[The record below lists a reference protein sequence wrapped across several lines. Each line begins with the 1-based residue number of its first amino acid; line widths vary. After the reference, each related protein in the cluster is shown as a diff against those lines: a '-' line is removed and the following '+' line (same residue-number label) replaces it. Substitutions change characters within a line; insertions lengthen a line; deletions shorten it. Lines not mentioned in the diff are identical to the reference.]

1 MNCKLISVPVEQGQP
16 VPGCALGPEA
26 LKGAGLAAALRELG
40 HEVVDLGAVPA
51 PQPRAMPVHR
61 NHLRFLSQ
69 VSAWIEATAEM
80 AYAASADGF
89 PIFLGGDH
97 SISAGS
103 VSGLSR
109 RAAEQDRP
117 LFVLWMDAHSDFHT
131 LDSTTSGNLHGVPL
145 AYLCGLPDF
154 EGYFPPLA
162 APLSQERVCILGL
175 RSVDKAEREALAT
188 SPVRVHDMSAIDR
201 KGIGPL
207 LETFLDEV
215 RAANGL
221 LHVSFDVDFL
231 DPQLAPGVGTPV
243 QGGVTFREAHLAMEM
258 LYESGL
264 VTSLDVVELNPTL
277 DERGRTA
284 GLAIEL
290 VGSLLGKTIIGKK
303 RAA

>member
-26 LKGAGLAAALRELG
+26 LKGAGLADALRELG
-40 HEVVDLGAVPA
+40 HEVVDLGSVPT
-51 PQPRAMPVHR
+51 PQPRVVPDHP
-61 NHLRFLSQ
+61 NHLKFLPQ
-69 VSAWIEATAEM
+69 VSAWVEVTAQA
-80 AYAASADGF
+80 AYEASADGF

-103 VSGLSR
+103 VSGLAC
-109 RAAEQDRP
+109 RAAENGRP

-131 LDSTTSGNLHGVPL
+131 LDTTTSGNLHGVPL
-145 AYLCGLPDF
+145 AYLCGLPGFD
-154 EGYFPPLA
+154 GYFPPLA
-162 APLSQERVCILGL
+162 APLAQERVCILGL
-175 RSVDKAEREALAT
+175 RSVDKAEREALVV
-188 SPVRVHDMSAIDR
+188 SPVRAYDMSEIDR

-207 LETFLDEV
+207 LEAFLDEV

-231 DPQLAPGVGTPV
+231 DPPLAPGVGTPV
-243 QGGVTFREAHLAMEM
+243 QGGATFREAHLAMEM

-290 VGSLLGKTIIGKK
+290 VGSLLGKTITGKR

>member
-26 LKGAGLAAALRELG
+26 LKGAGLADALRELG
-40 HEVVDLGAVPA
+40 HEVTDLGAVPA
-51 PQPRAMPVHR
+51 PAPHVVPVHA
-61 NHLRFLSQ
+61 NNLKHLPE
-69 VSAWIEATAEM
+69 VSAWIEATATM
-80 AYAASADGF
+80 AYEASADGF
-89 PIFLGGDH
+89 PIFIGGDH

-103 VSGLSR
+103 VSGIAR
-109 RAAEQDRP
+109 RAAEQGRP

-131 LDSTTSGNLHGVPL
+131 LDTTTSGNLHGVPL
-145 AYLCGLPDF
+145 AYLSGLPGF

-162 APLSQERVCILGL
+162 APLAQERVCILGL
-175 RSVDKAEREALAT
+175 RSVDKAEREALAV
-188 SPVRVHDMSAIDR
+188 SSVRAYDMSAIDR

-207 LETFLDEV
+207 LEAFLDEV
-215 RAANGL
+215 RAADGL

-231 DPQLAPGVGTPV
+231 DPPLAPGVGTPV
-243 QGGVTFREAHLAMEM
+243 QGGATFREAHLAMEM
-258 LYESGL
+258 LHESGL
-264 VTSLDVVELNPTL
+264 VASLDVVELNPTL

-290 VGSLLGKTIIGKK
+290 VSSLLGKTITGKR

>member
-1 MNCKLISVPVEQGQP
+1 MDCKLISVPVEHGQP

-26 LKGAGLAAALRELG
+26 LKSAGLAVALRELG
-40 HEVVDLGAVPA
+40 HEVIDLGSVLT
-51 PQPRAMPVHR
+51 PQPRAVPVHP
-61 NHLRFLSQ
+61 NHLKLLPE
-69 VSAWIEATAEM
+69 VSAWVEATAAT
-80 AYAASADGF
+80 AYEASADGF

-103 VSGLSR
+103 VSGIAR
-109 RAAEQDRP
+109 RAAEQGHP

-131 LDSTTSGNLHGVPL
+131 LDTTTSGNLHGVPL
-145 AYLCGLPDF
+145 AYLCGLPGF
-154 EGYFPPLA
+154 EGWFPPLA
-162 APLSQERVCILGL
+162 APLVQERVCILGL
-175 RSVDKAEREALAT
+175 RSVDRAEREALAA
-188 SPVRVHDMSAIDR
+188 SPVRAHDMSAIDR

-231 DPQLAPGVGTPV
+231 DPPLAPGVGTPV
-243 QGGVTFREAHLAMEM
+243 QGGATFREAHLAMEM

-277 DERGRTA
+277 DEQGRTA

-290 VGSLLGKTIIGKK
+290 VGSLFGKTITGKR

>member
-26 LKGAGLAAALRELG
+26 LKDTGLAAALRELG
-40 HEVVDLGAVPA
+40 HDVVDLGAVPA
-51 PQPRAMPVHR
+51 PQPRVVPVHP
-61 NHLRFLSQ
+61 NDLKFLPQ
-69 VSAWIEATAEM
+69 VSAWIAATAEM
-80 AYAASADGF
+80 AYGASADGF

-97 SISAGS
+97 SVSAGS
-103 VSGLSR
+103 VSGLAR

-117 LFVLWMDAHSDFHT
+117 LFVLWMDAHCDFHT
-131 LDSTTSGNLHGVPL
+131 LDSTASGNLHGVPL
-145 AYLCGLPDF
+145 AYLCGLPGF
-154 EGYFPPLA
+154 EGYFPPLPV
-162 APLSQERVCILGL
+162 PLSQERVCILGL
-175 RSVDKAEREALAT
+175 RSVDRAEREALVT
-188 SPVRVHDMSAIDR
+188 SPVRAFDMSAIDR

-207 LETFLDEV
+207 LEAFLEEV
-215 RAANGL
+215 RTANGL

-231 DPQLAPGVGTPV
+231 DPPLAPGVGTPV
-243 QGGVTFREAHLAMEM
+243 QGGATFREAHLAMEM

-290 VGSLLGKTIIGKK
+290 VGSLFGKSITGKR

>member
-26 LKGAGLAAALRELG
+26 LKGAGLAAALRDLG
-40 HEVVDLGAVPA
+40 HEVVDLGPVPG
-51 PQPRAMPVHR
+51 PQPRCVPDHP
-61 NHLRFLSQ
+61 NHLKFLPEI
-69 VSAWIEATAEM
+69 SAWIEATAAV
-80 AYAASADGF
+80 AYEAGADGF

-103 VSGLSR
+103 VSGLAR
-109 RAAEQDRP
+109 RAAEQGRP

-131 LDSTTSGNLHGVPL
+131 LDTTTSGNLHGVPL
-145 AYLCGLPDF
+145 AYLCGLPGF
-154 EGYFPPLA
+154 ENYFPPLP
-162 APLSQERVCILGL
+162 APLAPERVCILGL
-175 RSVDKAEREALAT
+175 RSVDKAEREALAG
-188 SPVRVHDMSAIDR
+188 SPVRAYDMSAIDR

-207 LETFLDEV
+207 LESFLDEV

-231 DPQLAPGVGTPV
+231 DPPLAPGVGTPV
-243 QGGVTFREAHLAMEM
+243 QGGATFREAHLAMEM
-258 LYESGL
+258 LHESGL

-290 VGSLLGKTIIGKK
+290 VGSLLGKTITGRR